1 MYDRLLHHMY
11 KSKEKE
17 SVRIVYG
24 EIAFH
29 GSGNQRCWVE
39 LLFGRLST
47 KPRSIELLSKSA
59 YDYLP

>member
-1 MYDRLLHHMY
+1 MY

-24 EIAFH
+24 EIVFH
-29 GSGNQRCWVE
+29 GSGNQGCWVE